1 MAIFEFMDELGFDR
15 TSLSEVC
22 LGPVFSSS
30 CLLHAF
36 SENVGDLLDL
46 DLLKVVVVKS
56 RASGFLSSY
65 G

>member
-1 MAIFEFMDELGFDR
+1 MDKLGFDR

-22 LGPVFSSS
+22 LGPVFSSP

-46 DLLKVVVVKS
+46 DLLEVVVVKS

-65 G
+65 D